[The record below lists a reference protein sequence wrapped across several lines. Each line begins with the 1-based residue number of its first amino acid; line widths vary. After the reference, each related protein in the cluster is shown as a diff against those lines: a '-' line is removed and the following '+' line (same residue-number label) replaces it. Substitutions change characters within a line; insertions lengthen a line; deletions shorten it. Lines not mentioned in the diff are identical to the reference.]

1 MSPTAR
7 RIGLIAVVGL
17 ATGVVS
23 QFAQDLLPDGWS
35 QIGNAISP
43 WLLVAFLLGS
53 VMPDRRWAAG
63 AGVAALL
70 LAVVGF
76 FATTTIRFGIGGGT
90 GALVFWTLGSLVGGS
105 VFGLAGQLWRTSED
119 TRIRAAA
126 VGLVAAVFV
135 AEGVYLRGILSDPAV
150 GTGFI
155 VAGAIV
161 PLVLGRGLR
170 ERGLAY
176 LAALPWLVLGALG
189 YVVFLAIYGATSG
202 IG

>member
-7 RIGLIAVVGL
+7 RVGLIAVVGL
-17 ATGVVS
+17 ATGILS
-23 QFAQDLLPDGWS
+23 QLAQDLLPEGWS

-63 AGVAALL
+63 AGIAALL

-76 FATTTIRFGIGGGT
+76 YATTTIRFGIGGGT
-90 GALVFWTLGSLVGGS
+90 SALVFWTIGSLVGGS
-105 VFGLAGQLWRTSED
+105 VFGVAGHLWRTSGD
-119 TRIRAAA
+119 LRVRAGA

-161 PLVLGRGLR
+161 PLVLGRSWP
-170 ERGLAY
+170 ERALAY

-189 YVVFLAIYGATSG
+189 YVVFLAIYDRISG
-202 IG
+202 IL